1 MARLNGQFEL
11 ATRFIALAS
20 VGNAAKNK
28 FIYALNVTAVD
39 KMRLT
44 DLIQKTTNEIP
55 CPYDSMT
62 FSIGAIKSAK
72 AAEGNQFFYDMNTT
86 DDHQH
91 RRRGKFNNQ
100 SGQGY
105 QQKRPRQLNF
115 DQGNEDD
122 SFSSLF
128 LWDNQFSFSLSSEKC
143 WFCLSSPDVEKHL
156 VITIGDSFYLALA
169 KGPINQYHVLILSVT
184 HIQSVALLSEEDFN
198 ELEKFKSALKEFFA
212 SKSFNNQATIQVM
225 STHTISM

>member
-1 MARLNGQFEL
+1 MARPNSQFEL
-11 ATRFIALAS
+11 ATRFIGLAS
-20 VGNAAKNK
+20 VGNAAKSK

-44 DLIQKTTNEIP
+44 DLIQKTTNETP
-55 CPYDSMT
+55 CPYDSMK
-62 FSIGAIKSAK
+62 FSIGGIKSAVQ
-72 AAEGNQFFYDMNTT
+72 AAEGNQFFYDFNTS
-86 DDHQH
+86 DDQQF

-100 SGQGY
+100 GGQGGN
-105 QQKRPRQLNF
+105 QQKRPRLPNF
-115 DQGNEDD
+115 DQGNFPSEKI
-122 SFSSLF
+122 SPFGQII
-128 LWDNQFSFSLSSEKC
+128 QFSHFFSEKC

-156 VITIGDSFYLALA
+156 VITIGDSFYLALS

-212 SKSFNNQATIQVM
+212 SK
-225 STHTISM
+225 